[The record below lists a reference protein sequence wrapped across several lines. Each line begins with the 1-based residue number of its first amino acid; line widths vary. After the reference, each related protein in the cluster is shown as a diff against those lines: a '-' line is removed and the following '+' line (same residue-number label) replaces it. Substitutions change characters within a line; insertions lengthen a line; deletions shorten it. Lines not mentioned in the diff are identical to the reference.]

1 MIRSIEDFGV
11 VSASE
16 LPNQPRKLRGKRGAF
31 LAGPIPMDWLAKAQE
46 LGGSALAAGICLWFI
61 RRVSG
66 HNGPIRSSKA
76 VRRKMGL
83 SAGQML
89 GGLRRL
95 EAGSLVRF
103 VKSGR
108 GRCPVVE
115 ILEGLPGGGPMVA
128 QRPPPD
134 RP

>member
-11 VSASE
+11 VSAAE
-16 LPNQPRKLRGKRGAF
+16 LPNQPRKPRGKRGAF
-31 LAGPIPMDWLAKAQE
+31 LAGPIPMDWLAKAQG

-95 EAGSLVRF
+95 ETGSLVRF

-115 ILEGLPGGGPMVA
+115 IVEGLPGGRPTVGG
-128 QRPPPD
+128 RPPPD
-134 RP
+134 RR

>member
-1 MIRSIEDFGV
+1 MRSIEDFGV
-11 VSASE
+11 VSAAE
-16 LPNQPRKLRGKRGAF
+16 LPNQTRKPPVKRGAF
-31 LAGPIPMDWLAKAQE
+31 LAGPIPMDWLAKAQC
-46 LGGSALAAGICLWFI
+46 LGGSALAAGICLWFV

-66 HNGPIRSSKA
+66 HDGPIRSSKA

-95 EAGSLVRF
+95 ESGTLVRF

-108 GRCPVVE
+108 GRCAVVE
-115 ILEGLPGGGPMVA
+115 IIAGLPERADEGPP
-128 QRPPPD
+128 RPPPNH
-134 RP
+134 P

>member
-1 MIRSIEDFGV
+1 VIRSIEDFGT
-11 VSASE
+11 VSAAE
-16 LPNQPRKLRGKRGAF
+16 LPSQPRKPRGKRGAF
-31 LAGPIPMDWLAKAQE
+31 LAGPIPMEWLAKAQD
-46 LGGSALAAGICLWFI
+46 LGGSALAAGICLWFV

-66 HNGPIRSSKA
+66 HEGPIRSSKA

-89 GGLRRL
+89 NGLRRL

-103 VKSGR
+103 VKTGR

-115 ILEGLPGGGPMVA
+115 IITGPPMGASTLPACEPL
-128 QRPPPD
+128 D
-134 RP
+134 RL